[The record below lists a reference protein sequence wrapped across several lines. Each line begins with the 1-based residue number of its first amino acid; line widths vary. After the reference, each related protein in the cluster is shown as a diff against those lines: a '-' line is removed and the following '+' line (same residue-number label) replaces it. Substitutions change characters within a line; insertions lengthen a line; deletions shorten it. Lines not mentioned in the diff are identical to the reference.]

1 MLWLTA
7 IFLCK
12 IYASV
17 GEIADIGTVPKGV
30 NPTLYDSVEDS
41 VIQLDETTFNDT
53 VFCTGREDCS
63 SYLVEFYSDWCGHC
77 RSYAPVYKSFAK
89 DIRGW
94 NKVVKIAA
102 MNCADPL
109 NDVTCRANGILF
121 FPYMKYFPRNSSD
134 TFYGVKLRPYQ
145 SLAEMRDQLT
155 QVILQDYAINRFDD
169 WPNFDILG
177 DITTYG
183 ELWHGAKESADN
195 MAIIFESDTSSL
207 VGAQLLLDLTK
218 YNDRLLARRCH
229 KSHPLVD
236 ALHINDFPTLAVF
249 RRGERVPVLIA
260 ELRRLLLSELEEYL
274 RNENNFRE
282 RDIAFSSRR
291 NRTDICAAN
300 PEKCKVLY
308 YASEQDMLKAL
319 RYALLREVTRSG
331 GYLHGSNLTALYTFV
346 DALAQHFPQV
356 SLTNLGGN
364 ETEVLLDH
372 SARARMVFMQLRDF
386 IGSRGFNEPLSADNW
401 QTEFIRAEQA
411 QGNPFPVT
419 LDWDHCRGSSAQFRG
434 YTCGL
439 WTTFH
444 ALTVRAFKNSA
455 NDVSFRPLSILHS
468 IRDWVGE
475 FFGCEHC
482 RNHFLKMTTKTFKM
496 ESQVR
501 QSEDVFMYLWRA
513 HNIVNARLKGRET
526 EDPKFPKYQFPPLFL
541 CPNCQEEQGR
551 LNENEVLNYL
561 LHYYSSIKPIQDDPT
576 TQQSTFV

>member
-177 DITTYG
+177 
-183 ELWHGAKESADN
+183 E
-195 MAIIFESDTSSL
+195 
-207 VGAQLLLDLTK
+207 
-218 YNDRLLARRCH
+218 
-229 KSHPLVD
+229 
-236 ALHINDFPTLAVF
+236 
-249 RRGERVPVLIA
+249 
-260 ELRRLLLSELEEYL
+260 
-274 RNENNFRE
+274 
-282 RDIAFSSRR
+282 
-291 NRTDICAAN
+291 
-300 PEKCKVLY
+300 
-308 YASEQDMLKAL
+308 
-319 RYALLREVTRSG
+319 
-331 GYLHGSNLTALYTFV
+331 
-346 DALAQHFPQV
+346 
-356 SLTNLGGN
+356 
-364 ETEVLLDH
+364 
-372 SARARMVFMQLRDF
+372 
-386 IGSRGFNEPLSADNW
+386 
-401 QTEFIRAEQA
+401 
-411 QGNPFPVT
+411 
-419 LDWDHCRGSSAQFRG
+419 
-434 YTCGL
+434 
-439 WTTFH
+439 
-444 ALTVRAFKNSA
+444 
-455 NDVSFRPLSILHS
+455 
-468 IRDWVGE
+468 
-475 FFGCEHC
+475 
-482 RNHFLKMTTKTFKM
+482 
-496 ESQVR
+496 
-501 QSEDVFMYLWRA
+501 
-513 HNIVNARLKGRET
+513 
-526 EDPKFPKYQFPPLFL
+526 
-541 CPNCQEEQGR
+541 
-551 LNENEVLNYL
+551 
-561 LHYYSSIKPIQDDPT
+561 
-576 TQQSTFV
+576 